1 MSDPEARDSPGG
13 MTQDELLLAQAQMT
27 DLTSATVAEVTPL
40 SIGGAAADVP
50 VMTLWGDVWRRMRHN
65 KLAILGATIILGL
78 ILVAALAPWIAPYP
92 PEAQNLSDFLA
103 SPSVHH
109 WFGTD
114 TLGRDY
120 FSRVVYGSR
129 VSISIGVVATF
140 ISVTIGLTA
149 GAVSGYFGGKTDAII
164 MRIADV
170 FFSFPFIVGA
180 IIIITALGPNFPRLL
195 ALFVAIGVLGWA
207 TVGRIFRSSVLQVK
221 NADYVEAARAL
232 GAGHA
237 RILTRHVVPNALAP
251 VMVYSTIYTGLVIL
265 TEAAL
270 SFLGFGVASGTPAWG
285 LMVAEGKSFL
295 TSQPW
300 LVLFPGI
307 SIVLTVLGF
316 IFLGDGLR
324 DSMDPRLR

>member
-1 MSDPEARDSPGG
+1 MSDPPALTTE
-13 MTQDELLLAQAQMT
+13 ELLLAQSQVVAP
-27 DLTSATVAEVTPL
+27 ATTAPPA
-40 SIGGAAADVP
+40 IGAAADVP
-50 VMTLWGDVWRRMRHN
+50 VMTLWGDVWRRLRRN
-65 KLAILGATIILGL
+65 KLAILGSAIIIGL
-78 ILVAALAPWIAPYP
+78 VLTAALAPLIAPYSP
-92 PEAQNLSDFLA
+92 DAQNLSNFLA
-103 SPSVHH
+103 PPSLHH

-114 TLGRDY
+114 NLGRDY

-140 ISVTIGLTA
+140 ISFTIGLTL
-149 GAVSGYFGGKTDAII
+149 GALSGYFGGKVDAVI
-164 MRIADV
+164 MRVADV

-180 IIIITALGPNFPRLL
+180 IIIITALGPSFPRLL
-195 ALFVAIGVLGWA
+195 ALFIAIGLLGWA

-232 GAGHA
+232 GAGHY

-285 LMVAEGKSFL
+285 LMVADGKSSL

-300 LVLFPGI
+300 LVLFPGMA
-307 SIVLTVLGF
+307 IVLTVIGF